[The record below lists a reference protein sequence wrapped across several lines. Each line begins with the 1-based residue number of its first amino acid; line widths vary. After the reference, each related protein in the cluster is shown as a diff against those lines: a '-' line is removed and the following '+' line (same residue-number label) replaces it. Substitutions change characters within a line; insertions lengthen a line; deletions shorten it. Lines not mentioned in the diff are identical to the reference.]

1 MSRII
6 FAAKNSW
13 TPHTTSTPLFAG
25 SYLQVTWW
33 ALGQWKGRTF
43 ASNDNNC
50 YTEVLPQLVKIIS
63 ASCGR
68 SFLCFQAMDDFLII
82 KYLGYFQE
90 LLLGSSLYLLELAS
104 RFEEV
109 CSRWFCTLLFLCR
122 ITFPTFFH
130 PPQVTS
136 SFAVL
141 ADRLETGWDV
151 RLLMR
156 RLRDRWFVGA
166 QI

>member
-1 MSRII
+1 MSRIGI
-6 FAAKNSW
+6 CSQKQLNAWA
-13 TPHTTSTPLFAG
+13 HH
-25 SYLQVTWW
+25 YLQAVICRSHGGLL
-33 ALGQWKGRTF
+33 ANEKEETF
-43 ASNDNNC
+43 ALNDNNC
-50 YTEVLPQLVKIIS
+50 CTEVLPQLVQIIS
-63 ASCGR
+63 ASCGS
-68 SFLCFQAMDDFLII
+68 SFLCFQAMDDFLMI

-90 LLLGSSLYLLELAS
+90 LPLGSSLYLLELAS
-104 RFEEV
+104 PFEEV
-109 CSRWFCTLLFLCR
+109 CSRWFCTLLFLCP
-122 ITFPTFFH
+122 ITFPTFFR
-130 PPQVTS
+130 PPQHTS

>member
-1 MSRII
+1 MSRIGI
-6 FAAKNSW
+6 CSQKQLNAWA
-13 TPHTTSTPLFAG
+13 HH
-25 SYLQVTWW
+25 YLQAVICRSHGGLS
-33 ALGQWKGRTF
+33 ANEKEETF
-43 ASNDNNC
+43 ALNDNNC
-50 YTEVLPQLVKIIS
+50 CTEVLPQLVQIIS
-63 ASCGR
+63 ASCG
-68 SFLCFQAMDDFLII
+68 SSLLCFQAMDDFLMI

-90 LLLGSSLYLLELAS
+90 LPLGSSLYLLELAS
-104 RFEEV
+104 PFEEV